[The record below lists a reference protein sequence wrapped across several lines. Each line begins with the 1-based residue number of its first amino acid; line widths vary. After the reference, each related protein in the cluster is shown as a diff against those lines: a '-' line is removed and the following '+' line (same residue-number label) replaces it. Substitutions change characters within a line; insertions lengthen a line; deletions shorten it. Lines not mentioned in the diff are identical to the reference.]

1 MEITMK
7 SRTQTVR
14 VMKAGDL
21 DWTLDVQQ
29 KPVCPIPIPSG
40 YTIIWTQ
47 PNGIATYFYEE
58 GDVERFEP
66 GGITRLWMERP
77 DLPYVLSLPRNS
89 GLYVEFKAG
98 GAVETRWN
106 GQHVFWGPEEP
117 ALDVA
122 NPDELHMLKRPADE
136 AEWEAGMDAF
146 FEGPCCPEDEQCI
159 DCLMERV
166 EAESENEGATAAIE
180 AT

>member
-1 MEITMK
+1 MK

-14 VMKAGDL
+14 VMKSGDL

-40 YTIIWTQ
+40 YTLIWTQ
-47 PNGIATYFYEE
+47 CNGMTTYFYEE

-66 GGITRLWMERP
+66 GGVTRLWMERP
-77 DLPYVLSLPRNS
+77 DMTYVLSLPRNS
-89 GLYVEFKAG
+89 GLYVEFKAD

-117 ALDVA
+117 ATDVA
-122 NPDELHMLKRPADE
+122 PAEALHMLKRPADE
-136 AEWEAGMDAF
+136 AEWEADLDALLS
-146 FEGPCCPEDEQCI
+146 GPCCPEDYPCY
-159 DCLMERV
+159 DCTMARL
-166 EAESENEGATAAIE
+166 EAESEDEGVKGAIE